1 MSFNEEGIRIQPTP
15 QEISDAIKKKQ
26 DNHNFMYVYLN
37 SGAVI
42 HFKCSGYEISN
53 DENGIDKFIYDNP
66 EPKVFFDL
74 SSIEAIVER

>member
-1 MSFNEEGIRIQPTP
+1 MSFNEEGIRINPTP
-15 QEISDAIKKKQ
+15 QPLHKDIEKTE
-26 DNHNFMYVYLN
+26 DNYKFMYVYLN

-66 EPKVFFDL
+66 KPKVFFDL

>member
-1 MSFNEEGIRIQPTP
+1 MSFDEEGIRIKPNPELLP
-15 QEISDAIKKKQ
+15 QDVKKTQ
-26 DNHNFMYVYLN
+26 DNYNFMYVYLN